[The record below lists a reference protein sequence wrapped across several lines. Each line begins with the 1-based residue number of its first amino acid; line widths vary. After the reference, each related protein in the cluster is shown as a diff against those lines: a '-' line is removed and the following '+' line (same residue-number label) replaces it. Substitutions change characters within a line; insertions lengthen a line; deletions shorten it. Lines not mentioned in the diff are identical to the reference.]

1 MIFPAKEIVLK
12 DGRRCLLRPASP
24 ADAAEMVAFMK
35 RTAGETPFLLRN
47 PDEVTY
53 TAEEEAE
60 KLREIAA
67 DPRCVMLAAVVDGKI
82 AGNSGLGDLGPK
94 RRLRHRCTMAIT
106 LFREYWGL
114 GAGTAMIGYLTQL
127 AQQIGYEQMD
137 LEVVA
142 DNARALALY
151 RKCGFIE
158 SGRRHHAAKL
168 DDGTYQDHILMYKP
182 LI

>member
-1 MIFPAKEIVLK
+1 MVFPAKEIVLK
-12 DGRRCLLRPASP
+12 DGRRCLLRPAAP
-24 ADAAEMVAFMK
+24 ADAAQMVEFMK

-53 TAEEEAE
+53 TAEAEAE

-67 DPRCVMLAAVVDGKI
+67 DPRCAMLAAEVEGRL
-82 AGNSGLGDLGPK
+82 AGNSGIGGLGPK
-94 RRLRHRCTMAIT
+94 RRFAHRCSMAIT
-106 LFREYWGL
+106 LYREFWGL
-114 GAGTAMIGYLTQL
+114 GAGTAMIGYLTEL
-127 AQQIGYEQMD
+127 ARQIGYEQMD

-142 DNARALALY
+142 ENERALALY

-158 SGRRHHAAKL
+158 TGRRHHAAKL

-182 LI
+182 L